1 MIQSPELIETLQT
14 DKAFVKY
21 FGELRGEKNKR
32 LLKPFSEWMDK
43 MPLIANK
50 QFYYMA
56 EYHDD
61 ENLILR
67 DDILE
72 YVMKHYLA
80 AKNWQ
85 DFLRSALLP

>member
-1 MIQSPELIETLQT
+1 
-14 DKAFVKY
+14 
-21 FGELRGEKNKR
+21 
-32 LLKPFSEWMDK
+32 MDK

-61 ENLILR
+61 ESLILR